1 MRQRLALPNTTLR
14 RRVVR
19 VELTM
24 SYDAMDE
31 DELLRQVAT
40 GDMRALE
47 ALYRRMRVRVFAV
60 ALAVAGDRGI
70 AEDVMQ
76 DTFVRVYSAASGYR
90 PGSRARA
97 WVLTIARHLALDA
110 MRRRAREKVSG
121 VAGHGA
127 AAAVGEPDGIRLDVV
142 NALLQLGEVDRQIV
156 VMHDMAGLT
165 HAEVA
170 AELELPAG
178 TVRWRYR
185 VALARLRPLVQE
197 EAS

>member
-1 MRQRLALPNTTLR
+1 
-14 RRVVR
+14 
-19 VELTM
+19 M
-24 SYDAMDE
+24 SYEAMDE
-31 DELLRQVAT
+31 DELLRQVAG

-47 ALYRRMRVRVFAV
+47 ALYRMMRVQVFAV
-60 ALAVAGDRGI
+60 ALAVAGDRGT

-76 DTFVRVYSAASGYR
+76 DTFVRVYSAAPGYR

-110 MRRRAREKVSG
+110 VRRRAREPT
-121 VAGHGA
+121 HGDVGRSA
-127 AAAVGEPDGIRLDVV
+127 SAPGGEPGAIRLDVV

-156 VMHDMAGLT
+156 VLHDMGGLT

-170 AELELPAG
+170 AELGLPPG

-185 VALARLRPLVQE
+185 VALARLRPLVE
-197 EAS
+197 EVV

>member
-1 MRQRLALPNTTLR
+1 
-14 RRVVR
+14 
-19 VELTM
+19 M

-31 DELLRQVAT
+31 DGLLRQIAG

-60 ALAVAGDRGI
+60 ALAVAGDRGT

-76 DTFVRVYSAASGYR
+76 DTFMRVYSAARRYR
-90 PGSRARA
+90 PGPRARA
-97 WVLTIARHLALDA
+97 WVLTIARNLALDEV
-110 MRRRAREKVSG
+110 RRRTREPASR
-121 VAGHGA
+121 VAGRD
-127 AAAVGEPDGIRLDVV
+127 AAAVAGEPDGIRLDVV

-156 VMHDMAGLT
+156 VLHDVGGFT

-170 AELELPAG
+170 AELQLPSG

-185 VALARLRPLVQE
+185 VALARLRPLMAE
-197 EAS
+197 EVS

>member
-24 SYDAMDE
+24 SDDAGDE
-31 DELLRQVAT
+31 DELLAQIAG

-76 DTFVRVYSAASGYR
+76 DTFVRVYSAAPGYR
-90 PGSRARA
+90 PGARTRA
-97 WVLTIARHLALDA
+97 WVLTITRRLALDA
-110 MRRRAREKVSG
+110 VRRRAREPASAT
-121 VAGHGA
+121 AGCGA
-127 AAAVGEPDGIRLDVV
+127 AAPGGEPDGARLDVV
-142 NALLQLGEVDRQIV
+142 NALLRLSEVDRQIV
-156 VMHDMAGLT
+156 VLHDIAGLT
-165 HAEVA
+165 HAET
-170 AELELPAG
+170 AEELQLPPG

-185 VALARLRPLVQE
+185 IALARLRPLLE
-197 EAS
+197 EVS